1 VADQRRPD
9 FYIVG
14 APKSGTTAMYEYL
27 RQHPDLY
34 LPERKELRYFGADLD
49 IRDRVPLSE
58 SEYLAYF
65 ADATPGSMIGTAYV
79 WYLYSHSAAAEIARF
94 TPDAR
99 IVVMVRNP
107 VDMLPALHAEH
118 LTNGNEDI
126 LDFPAAL
133 AAEPDRRAG
142 RRIPP
147 HVHLPQGLLYS
158 EVPRYTEQIERYV
171 AAFGRHR
178 VHVIVFDDFS
188 AAPADA
194 YRATLRF
201 LGARD
206 DFAPPSFEVINANR
220 RLRSERLRHFLAR
233 PPAPARAIARRLV
246 PKRLRQAGH
255 ARLKAMNV
263 VAAPRAPVPEDV
275 RAQLRRQF
283 ADEVERL
290 STFLDRDL
298 RHWTAAPADGAPQTA
313 APSAS
318 SSR

>member
-1 VADQRRPD
+1 VAGSRRPD

-34 LPERKELRYFGADLD
+34 LPERKELRYFGGDLD
-49 IRDRVPLSE
+49 IRDRIPLTE
-58 SEYLAYF
+58 DEYLAYF
-65 ADATPGSMIGTAYV
+65 AGAPPNSLIGTAYV
-79 WYLYSHSAAAEIARF
+79 WYLYSRSAAAEISRF
-94 TPDAR
+94 TPEAR

-126 LDFPAAL
+126 SSFREAL

-142 RRIPP
+142 RRIPA

-158 EVPRYTEQIERYV
+158 EVPRYAEQIERYA
-171 AAFGRHR
+171 AAFGRER

-194 YRATLRF
+194 YRSTLRF
-201 LGARD
+201 LGVRD
-206 DFAPPSFEVINANR
+206 DFAPGSFEVINANR

-246 PKRLRQAGH
+246 PQRLRQAGH
-255 ARLKAMNV
+255 ARLKALNV
-263 VAAPRAPVPEDV
+263 VAQPREPVPDDV
-275 RAQLRRQF
+275 RERLRRQF

-290 STFLDRDL
+290 SSLLDRDL
-298 RHWTAAPADGAPQTA
+298 RHWTSAPDAPALQPAAPR
-313 APSAS
+313 AS
-318 SSR
+318 SSS